1 MPHPTHEKQKLP
13 ANSAPRNSACSHPT
27 QTHSAR
33 GMARACF
40 VLGLAITALQAAV
53 VLLLIWRSDGW
64 TAHPLGR
71 TVPAP
76 EAASA
81 RPADDDGLL
90 AISVM
95 RLAVPD
101 RSTSSPNLTTH
112 VVSCPLYSGPGYDA
126 KRHAS
131 REVTLPAFEA
141 PFASTPRPPT
151 LSVEAVPLSDVRL
164 TPGSAFHAAFE
175 TNLQYLKVRVRV
187 RVRVGVRV
195 RVSRAPAARAAGRRK
210 QGVITREHTR
220 CSSCRSPH
228 AACWQLTRSA
238 ALVRSVSLRVR
249 GRGAPS
255 SSSSEPLGG
264 PG

>member
-1 MPHPTHEKQKLP
+1 M
-13 ANSAPRNSACSHPT
+13 
-27 QTHSAR
+27 
-33 GMARACF
+33 
-40 VLGLAITALQAAV
+40 LGLAITALQAAV

-71 TVPAP
+71 TVAAP

-81 RPADDDGLL
+81 RPADDDGPL

-175 TNLQYLKVRVRV
+175 TNLQYLKLLSADSLLLAWRLTAHGGKWKPGSLRLMGWEHTGSELRGHFLGHWLSASAMAFAATRDAELGHRMAEVRVRLRVRV
-187 RVRVGVRV
+187 RARL
-195 RVSRAPAARAAGRRK
+195 RAS
-210 QGVITREHTR
+210 QT
-220 CSSCRSPH
+220 
-228 AACWQLTRSA
+228 
-238 ALVRSVSLRVR
+238 
-249 GRGAPS
+249 
-255 SSSSEPLGG
+255 
-264 PG
+264 

>member
-1 MPHPTHEKQKLP
+1 
-13 ANSAPRNSACSHPT
+13 
-27 QTHSAR
+27 
-33 GMARACF
+33 MARACF
-40 VLGLAITALQAAV
+40 ALGLAITALQAAV

-71 TVPAP
+71 TVP

-81 RPADDDGLL
+81 RPADDDEPV

-95 RLAVPD
+95 RLTVPD

-141 PFASTPRPPT
+141 PFASTHRPPT

-164 TPGSAFHAAFE
+164 TAGSAFHAAFE

-187 RVRVGVRV
+187 RVRV
-195 RVSRAPAARAAGRRK
+195 RVSPDPCP
-210 QGVITREHTR
+210 T
-220 CSSCRSPH
+220 
-228 AACWQLTRSA
+228 
-238 ALVRSVSLRVR
+238 LR
-249 GRGAPS
+249 
-255 SSSSEPLGG
+255 
-264 PG
+264 

>member
-1 MPHPTHEKQKLP
+1 M
-13 ANSAPRNSACSHPT
+13 
-27 QTHSAR
+27 
-33 GMARACF
+33 
-40 VLGLAITALQAAV
+40 LGLAITALQAAV

-71 TVPAP
+71 TVLPP
-76 EAASA
+76 EAAPA
-81 RPADDDGLL
+81 RPADDDGPL

-187 RVRVGVRV
+187 RVGVSPNPNSCREWV
-195 RVSRAPAARAAGRRK
+195 DVLMHGVAACVHRGCSLGARRAAASTCLEWMSAM
-210 QGVITREHTR
+210 I
-220 CSSCRSPH
+220 CSASRS
-228 AACWQLTRSA
+228 RSGSQ
-238 ALVRSVSLRVR
+238 ALSS
-249 GRGAPS
+249 AS
-255 SSSSEPLGG
+255 SSLELSACACLG
-264 PG
+264 

>member
-1 MPHPTHEKQKLP
+1 M
-13 ANSAPRNSACSHPT
+13 
-27 QTHSAR
+27 
-33 GMARACF
+33 
-40 VLGLAITALQAAV
+40 LGLAITALQAAV

-71 TVPAP
+71 TVAAP

-81 RPADDDGLL
+81 RPADDDGPL

-187 RVRVGVRV
+187 SVSVSVRVRV
-195 RVSRAPAARAAGRRK
+195 RVSPNPNPNLEVTPALTLPLLTSCSRR
-210 QGVITREHTR
+210 TR
-220 CSSCRSPH
+220 CSSRGGSPRTG
-228 AACWQLTRSA
+228 ASGSRA
-238 ALVRSVSLRVR
+238 RSVSWGGSTR
-249 GRGAPS
+249 APS
-255 SSSSEPLGG
+255 CAATSSATGSRPRRWPSP
-264 PG
+264 PRATRS

>member
-1 MPHPTHEKQKLP
+1 M
-13 ANSAPRNSACSHPT
+13 
-27 QTHSAR
+27 
-33 GMARACF
+33 
-40 VLGLAITALQAAV
+40 LGLAITALQAAV

-71 TVPAP
+71 TVLPP
-76 EAASA
+76 EAAPA
-81 RPADDDGLL
+81 RPADDDGPL

-187 RVRVGVRV
+187 RVGVSPNPNPNLEVTPTLTLPLLTSCSR
-195 RVSRAPAARAAGRRK
+195 RTPCSSRGGSPRTRASGSRA
-210 QGVITREHTR
+210 
-220 CSSCRSPH
+220 
-228 AACWQLTRSA
+228 
-238 ALVRSVSLRVR
+238 RSVSW
-249 GRGAPS
+249 
-255 SSSSEPLGG
+255 GG
-264 PG
+264 SYREI

>member
-1 MPHPTHEKQKLP
+1 M
-13 ANSAPRNSACSHPT
+13 
-27 QTHSAR
+27 
-33 GMARACF
+33 
-40 VLGLAITALQAAV
+40 LGLAITALQAAV

-81 RPADDDGLL
+81 RPADDDGPL

-187 RVRVGVRV
+187 RVRV
-195 RVSRAPAARAAGRRK
+195 RVSPNPNPNLEVTPTLTLTLTSCSRR
-210 QGVITREHTR
+210 TP
-220 CSSCRSPH
+220 CSSRGGSPRTGASGSRAH
-228 AACWQLTRSA
+228 
-238 ALVRSVSLRVR
+238 SVSWGGSTVR
-249 GRGAPS
+249 
-255 SSSSEPLGG
+255 LGSTLAL
-264 PG
+264 P

>member
-1 MPHPTHEKQKLP
+1 MIRVTTDLSKVSKVA
-13 ANSAPRNSACSHPT
+13 ANSARRFTPRTPLDT
-27 QTHSAR
+27 LVR

-81 RPADDDGLL
+81 RPADDDEPL

-187 RVRVGVRV
+187 RVGV
-195 RVSRAPAARAAGRRK
+195 SPNPNPNLDGREENHEQVALRDECGIPG
-210 QGVITREHTR
+210 QG
-220 CSSCRSPH
+220 
-228 AACWQLTRSA
+228 
-238 ALVRSVSLRVR
+238 
-249 GRGAPS
+249 
-255 SSSSEPLGG
+255 
-264 PG
+264 